1 MAPKTAPTLASSFTA
16 RFLGVLGLLTVGV
29 AGCAGKQVTPHQPW
43 KFEARTTHGVVRVL
57 PVLALAEAGE
67 VPLEGYVGARLPWLR
82 EWLRGQRT
90 AEVGRIPDAIGSTL
104 PGAINGELGAR
115 WDGHF
120 LGGRFAPGSRRA
132 IRNALQG
139 KGDLDQALSASARGL
154 DGSHGERAVLVT
166 WVTRIDA
173 EPLTARGFAGD
184 IVQTSSGPVVLDHIE
199 EPFLVDARLGMAL
212 VAHDGEV
219 VLRYSDR
226 FETVLSARRGASD
239 AANDLARS
247 LASEVAK
254 VWATDPRL
262 EDDAVSDPWP
272 VAAL

>member
-1 MAPKTAPTLASSFTA
+1 MRRSVLSAVLALSSV
-16 RFLGVLGLLTVGV
+16 VLFG
-29 AGCAGKQVTPHQPW
+29 AGCTPKPVQPHQPW

-57 PVLALAEAGE
+57 PVLALAEEGE
-67 VPLEGYVGARLPWLR
+67 VPLHGYVGARLPWLR

-90 AEVGRIPDAIGSTL
+90 EAVGQIPDAIGTAL

-132 IRNALQG
+132 VRTALQG
-139 KGDLDQALSASARGL
+139 RGDLDEALANAARGL
-154 DGSHGERAVLVT
+154 DGTAAERAVLVT
-166 WVTRIDA
+166 WVTEIDA
-173 EPLTARGFAGD
+173 EPLTARGFAGE
-184 IVQTSSGPVVLDHIE
+184 IVHTSSGPVVLDHIE

-226 FETVLSARRGASD
+226 FETVLSGRRDASD
-239 AANDLARS
+239 AASDLARA
-247 LASEVAK
+247 LAVEVAK

-262 EDDAVSDPWP
+262 EDDAISDPWP
-272 VAAL
+272 VASL